1 MVNHVNGIINM
12 MQPLGFICS
21 VIKVSGSRWRCILQ
35 KKNKLKRSSNR
46 TVLLICLLHV
56 HLLTRFVIGNAL

>member
-21 VIKVSGSRWRCILQ
+21 VMTCQAAGGGTFYKKKIKTFI
-35 KKNKLKRSSNR
+35 
-46 TVLLICLLHV
+46 
-56 HLLTRFVIGNAL
+56 

>member
-12 MQPLGFICS
+12 MQPLGFNCS
-21 VIKVSGSRWRCILQ
+21 VMTCQAAGGGTFY
-35 KKNKLKRSSNR
+35 KKKLKRLSNR